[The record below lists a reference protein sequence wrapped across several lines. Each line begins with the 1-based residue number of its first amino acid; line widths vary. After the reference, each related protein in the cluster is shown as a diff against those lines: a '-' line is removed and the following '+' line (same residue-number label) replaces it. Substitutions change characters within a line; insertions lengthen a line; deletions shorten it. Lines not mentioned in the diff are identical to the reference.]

1 MNPDSLP
8 TSVKQNIEE
17 KVATPTEMHKHKSME
32 EFVEDMKH
40 KHPKAEELKE
50 PEVPVPSQELEDKA
64 ILEQYFEEPEQV
76 LRISNRRDD
85 QEILH

>member
-1 MNPDSLP
+1 
-8 TSVKQNIEE
+8 
-17 KVATPTEMHKHKSME
+17 MHKHKSME
-32 EFVEDMKH
+32 EFVLDMKH
-40 KHPKAEELKE
+40 KHPKADELKV
-50 PEVPVPSQELEDKA
+50 PEVILPTQQDKDQV